1 MKSQISLK
9 EKSTSTEALNDLIID
24 SIQDIKGEK
33 IVKLDLRKL
42 DESPTDFFIICEA
55 NSNTQVGAIAGNIQK
70 RLKLEVNVQA
80 AHVEGTQNA
89 LWVCL
94 DYFTTVVHVFYKETR
109 EFYQLDALWNDA
121 KKTEYNDL

>member
-1 MKSQISLK
+1 MKSKISLK
-9 EKSTSTEALNDLIID
+9 EKKISTEALNDLIIE

-33 IVKLDLRKL
+33 IVKLDLRGL

-70 RLKLEVNVQA
+70 RLKLEANTHA
-80 AHVEGTQNA
+80 AHVEGTQNS

-94 DYFTTVVHVFYKETR
+94 DYFTTVVHIFYKETR
-109 EFYQLDALWNDA
+109 TFYQLDALWNDA
-121 KKTEYNDL
+121 KKTEYDDL